1 VSEPGTDRRGVG
13 HDAGAAVVR
22 PLTRAAHRRCSRPG
36 CPAPARASLAFSYP
50 SREVWIDPLGEASP
64 QSYDL
69 CVGHA
74 ARTQPPRGWQLR
86 DRRPVE
92 DQVTAEGSAAPVAL
106 DSEQTVAVLAAALRA
121 VPDLPADGE
130 VSEEADVA
138 RAPIEPA
145 PASDDDPS
153 PVVGHGAV
161 LPASETPPPEPAPP
175 HPHRGEPVDEDASS
189 EPLPFEPADAD
200 HVGQPLLFEDDPD
213 QVTAAPP
220 ATPKPILAARPRLT
234 PPPARGDRAADW

>member
-1 VSEPGTDRRGVG
+1 V
-13 HDAGAAVVR
+13 
-22 PLTRAAHRRCSRPG
+22 
-36 CPAPARASLAFSYP
+36 FSYV
-50 SREVWIDPLGEASP
+50 SREVWIDPLGDEAP

-92 DQVTAEGSAAPVAL
+92 DQVTAEGSSAPVAL

-121 VPDLPADGE
+121 VPDLPPEREVPDHGADDD
-130 VSEEADVA
+130 ADVA

-153 PVVGHGAV
+153 PVVGHGAA
-161 LPASETPPPEPAPP
+161 LPASEASPPEPSPP
-175 HPHRGEPVDEDASS
+175 DPHRGEPVDEDAST
-189 EPLPFEPADAD
+189 EPLPFEPAGAG
-200 HVGQPLLFEDDPD
+200 HVGQPLLFEADPD
-213 QVTAAPP
+213 QVAAAPP
-220 ATPKPILAARPRLT
+220 TGPKPILAARPRLT